1 MMQGADDDDEI
12 PRFGVTTT
20 NNARDEINESLNQLL
35 SSTNPNQSLKQKS
48 SFAGDESSLNL
59 Q

>member
-1 MMQGADDDDEI
+1 LQEEDEEMMQGADDDDEI

-35 SSTNPNQSLKQKS
+35 SSTNPNQS
-48 SFAGDESSLNL
+48 
-59 Q
+59 